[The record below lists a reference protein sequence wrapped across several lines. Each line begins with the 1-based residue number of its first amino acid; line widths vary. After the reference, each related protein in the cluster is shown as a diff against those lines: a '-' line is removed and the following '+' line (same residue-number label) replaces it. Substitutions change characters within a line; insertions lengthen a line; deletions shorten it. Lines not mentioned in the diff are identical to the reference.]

1 MVGSPFGDFQVI
13 DGGSQTL
20 AVQLGNRRGL
30 RVRGER
36 EFHLGYLLED
46 PTEGRMILVRS
57 AEDTFACIEG
67 ELGFF
72 FVDGSDSI

>member
-1 MVGSPFGDFQVI
+1 MGSPFGDFQVI

-36 EFHLGYLLED
+36 EFHLGYLLEE
-46 PTEGRMILVRS
+46 TGEGRVVFGK
-57 AEDTFACIEG
+57 E
-67 ELGFF
+67 
-72 FVDGSDSI
+72 

>member
-1 MVGSPFGDFQVI
+1 M
-13 DGGSQTL
+13 
-20 AVQLGNRRGL
+20 
-30 RVRGER
+30 RGER